1 MACLCETATGES
13 GSESDESESVI
24 VPSRALRSNCV
35 GLRDVERVLFV
46 SLSRG
51 PIVGVMTG
59 ASGIELPVAVST
71 SS

>member
-24 VPSRALRSNCV
+24 VPSRALHINFV
-35 GLRDVERVLFV
+35 GLRDVERVVFEAF
-46 SLSRG
+46 SRG

-59 ASGIELPVAVST
+59 ASGNELPVAVST